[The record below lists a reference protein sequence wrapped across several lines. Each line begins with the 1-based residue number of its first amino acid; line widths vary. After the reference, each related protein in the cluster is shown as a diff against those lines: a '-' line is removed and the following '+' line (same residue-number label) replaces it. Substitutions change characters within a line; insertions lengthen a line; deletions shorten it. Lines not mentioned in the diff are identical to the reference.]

1 MKSYHKMTFLDDL
14 KKLSD
19 DITIQSYFKTRNIF
33 DFVTKYIMVDEL
45 LMTGTEK
52 FKPDIISEQ
61 LKSIQQ
67 YQLQSQHIL
76 KNDIALTVNT
86 LISELQSNKEDNI
99 KNILDNFK
107 DKIINLNSEN
117 INNYD
122 RKTINIVSDLQKV
135 VSNTLDAHT
144 INQKINSI
152 DSVITSLHAN
162 FSGANSSSKKG
173 EVTENILYNNLIST
187 FPSSEILNTSLIP
200 NSGDILIKKENH
212 PDILIDSK
220 NFKRNVPK
228 IDLDKFYKDCKSN
241 NSSGILCNLNSGIA
255 NRENFQ
261 LDIQDGRA
269 YVFLSNH
276 EFNNSYFQAA
286 VKMIYQFHDIIK
298 DKKTDNIEI
307 DNELYSRMKLE
318 FNFKFQSFKNHLD
331 IIKQNIKS
339 LETISFT
346 LLDDFFKKS
355 TFTLPSKPIICNLCG
370 TGFGTDKALK
380 IHYKNK
386 HPNPI

>member
-1 MKSYHKMTFLDDL
+1 MYNMTLEEDL
-14 KKLSD
+14 KKISSD
-19 DITIQSYFKTRNIF
+19 TDIQLYFKTRNMY
-33 DFVTKYIMVDEL
+33 DFIKKYIMVDEL
-45 LMTGTEK
+45 LMTGTEQI
-52 FKPDIISEQ
+52 KPDIISEQ

-67 YQLQSQHIL
+67 YQLQSQNIL
-76 KNDIALTVNT
+76 KSDIALTVNT
-86 LISELQSNKEDNI
+86 LITELQSNKENNM

-107 DKIINLNSEN
+107 EKIININSQNLND
-117 INNYD
+117 YD

-135 VSNTLDAHT
+135 VSNTLDAHI

-152 DSVITSLHAN
+152 DNVITSLHAN

-173 EVTENILYNNLIST
+173 ETTENILYNNLIT
-187 FPSSEILNTSLIP
+187 AFPSSEILNMSQVP
-200 NSGDILIKKENH
+200 NSGDIVIKKENK

-228 IDLDKFYKDCKSN
+228 IDLEKFYKDCKSN

-261 LDIQDGRA
+261 LDIQDGNA

-286 VKMIYQFHDIIK
+286 VSMIYTVHEVIK

-307 DNELYSRMKLE
+307 DNELYARMKLE
-318 FNFKFQSFKNHLD
+318 FNFKLQSFKNHID

-339 LETISFT
+339 LENISFS

-355 TFTLPSKPIICNLCG
+355 TFTIDSKPFMCNLCG
-370 TGFGTDKALK
+370 TGCGTDKALK
-380 IHYKNK
+380 VHYKNK
-386 HPNPI
+386 HAT